1 MIWLAFRVWSLHD
14 YINKKTFFDDI
25 TANAKRKILG
35 PFFGSNSN
43 NIPFF
48 GLPLHFKWK
57 ITFFSV
63 YIIRA
68 CLLIRFYG
76 RSPVNGSILMLRYP
90 LGLTQKLLFVHINQ
104 TSVVRLKRL
113 WFVIFIKEKKEN
125 IDRILTAM
133 QNTLKNHW

>member
-35 PFFGSNSN
+35 PFFGSKSN

-48 GLPLHFKWK
+48 GLPLHFKWN

-63 YIIRA
+63 YIILA
-68 CLLIRFYG
+68 CFLIRFYG

-133 QNTLKNHW
+133 QNTLKNH